1 MIANCDNQMIHMLEE
16 NNPVMAHALECDA
29 TVVSEEQKQFLKNLP
44 PQKELEIEGVKIL
57 LVHGSPRKN
66 NENIY
71 CDLKIEEVE
80 EMIKGTDANIIFAVT
95 HTYLADTRQT
105 QDKQLSMSAV

>member
-57 LVHGSPRKN
+57 LYMAALEKTTKTSTGRFKN
-66 NENIY
+66 
-71 CDLKIEEVE
+71 
-80 EMIKGTDANIIFAVT
+80 
-95 HTYLADTRQT
+95 RR
-105 QDKQLSMSAV
+105 S